1 MLFSEIRGHSR
12 ALGLLTRVMSTN
24 RLAHAYLFSGPDG
37 VGKATVA
44 REMAASLLCT
54 EKDNPEPCGHC
65 PGCRQYASGNHP
77 DFLHVQPDGV
87 SIKIDQIRAL
97 KKQLAFSPFAGGVR
111 VVLIDEA
118 QTMRREAANSLLKL
132 LEEPPPD
139 NLFLLIASDA
149 EPILP
154 TIVSRCQVVAFAPL
168 AYDVAAEIIGLHAP
182 ELDGH
187 QSMILAKL
195 SGGCPGRA
203 LSMEAGDVLPLRD
216 QVISALLEKQ
226 RPRAR
231 AVEEALFLA
240 REMAGLNNGLD
251 LLLDLLRL
259 FFKDGLLGS
268 LQADPQVQ
276 GPAGDPKDPLLL
288 RERWNLSQLSDKMR
302 AIDAAGK
309 ALARN
314 CNRALVC
321 EVLMLELIGN
331 RHP

>member
-12 ALGLLTRVMSTN
+12 ALGLLTRVMSTG

-37 VGKATVA
+37 IGKATVA
-44 REMAASLLCT
+44 REMAASLFCT
-54 EKDNPEPCGHC
+54 EKDTPEPCGHC
-65 PGCRQYASGNHP
+65 PGCRQYDSGNHP
-77 DFLHVQPDGV
+77 DFIHVQPDGV
-87 SIKIDQIRAL
+87 SIKIDRIRAL
-97 KKQLAFSPFAGGVR
+97 KKQLAFSPFAGGMR
-111 VVLIDEA
+111 VILIEEA

-168 AYDVAAEIIGLHAP
+168 ADDIAAEIIGMHAP
-182 ELDGH
+182 ELDG
-187 QSMILAKL
+187 QTSLMLAGL

-203 LSMEAGDVLPLRD
+203 LTMEAGDVLPLRD
-216 QVISALLEKQ
+216 QVVAALLEQ
-226 RPRAR
+226 RWPRAR

-240 REMAGLNNGLD
+240 RELAGLNSGFD

-259 FFKDGLLGS
+259 FFKDGMLATLGS
-268 LQADPQVQ
+268 ESPSYSGVD
-276 GPAGDPKDPLLL
+276 DSKDPLLL

-302 AIDAAGK
+302 AIDAATD

-321 EVLMLELIGN
+321 EVLMLNLIETD
-331 RHP
+331 P

>member
-12 ALGLLTRVMSTN
+12 VLQLLIRVMGTD
-24 RLAHAYLFSGPDG
+24 RLAHAYLFSGPEG
-37 VGKATVA
+37 IGKATVA
-44 REMAASLLCT
+44 GEMAASLLCT
-54 EKDNPEPCGHC
+54 EKSSLDPCGYC

-77 DFLHVQPDGV
+77 DFLHVRPDGV
-87 SIKIDQIRAL
+87 SIKIEQIRNL
-97 KKQLAFSPFAGGVR
+97 KKQLAFSPFAGGIR
-111 VVLIDEA
+111 VILIEEA

-139 NLFLLIASDA
+139 NLFLLIAADA

-154 TIVSRCQVVAFAPL
+154 TIISRCQVLAFAPL
-168 AYDVAAEIIGLHAP
+168 ADDIAAEIIGIHAP
-182 ELDGH
+182 ELDG
-187 QSMILAKL
+187 QASLMLAKL

-203 LSMEAGDVLPLRD
+203 LTMDAGDVLPLRD
-216 QVISALLEKQ
+216 QVVTALFEEQ
-226 RPRAR
+226 WSSPR

-259 FFKDGLLGS
+259 FFKDVMLESLRAEPQPSSTVDGS
-268 LQADPQVQ
+268 
-276 GPAGDPKDPLLL
+276 KDPLLT

-302 AIDAAGK
+302 AIDAAGR

-321 EVLMLELIGN
+321 EVLMLDLM
-331 RHP
+331 RP